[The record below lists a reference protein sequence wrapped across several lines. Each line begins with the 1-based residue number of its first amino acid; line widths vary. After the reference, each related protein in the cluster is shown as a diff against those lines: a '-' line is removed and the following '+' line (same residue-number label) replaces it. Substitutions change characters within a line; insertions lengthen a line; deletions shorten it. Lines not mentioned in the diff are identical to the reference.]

1 VEIVLVVTSGAVW
14 FVCFCFVQFT
24 RTMVLLAHLET
35 EIAALMFAFPFFMWI
50 GVTFLLFLVKD
61 YGAVV
66 ASAANVVRKVIAV
79 AFSFVYFGRP
89 VTVPIVVGGI
99 LVFGSIV
106 WRSMVKEEGG
116 LEPSKAKVDKR
127 AASPVDTIACTDEE
141 QGGIGGGGAVF
152 EATPWPGVVPEPA
165 AHAAFAVEVDENP
178 DSSFSDVDLETQ
190 PLTGIRKSRM
200 PGRVIPA

>member
-1 VEIVLVVTSGAVW
+1 
-14 FVCFCFVQFT
+14 
-24 RTMVLLAHLET
+24 MVLLAHLET

-99 LVFGSIV
+99 MVFGSIV
-106 WRSMVKEEGG
+106 WRSLVTEGHG
-116 LEPSKAKVDKR
+116 SHEAHKPKVDKR
-127 AASPVDTIACTDEE
+127 AASPVDTITASDEE

-152 EATPWPGVVPEPA
+152 EATPWPGVVPEA
-165 AHAAFAVEVDENP
+165 AALAFTVDVDENP

-190 PLTGIRKSRM
+190 PLTGIRKSRTN
-200 PGRVIPA
+200 GRVVNA